1 MMTGQQHHQV
11 VSNADRWRLF
21 MQKIVISNLALMKT
35 KTLLNVHI
43 RSMLKYTFYRFTLI
57 IIILDMKYM
66 QNCNS
71 KTQFKK
77 TNVKMT
83 CYYVCIAFHYVYD
96 KIEYLFTYTRP
107 MLLASVQQ
115 NTYMYYS
122 YYLFHYLKIL
132 NTRMSRTMEL
142 I

>member
-1 MMTGQQHHQV
+1 
-11 VSNADRWRLF
+11 
-21 MQKIVISNLALMKT
+21 MKT

-83 CYYVCIAFHYVYD
+83 CYYVCIAF
-96 KIEYLFTYTRP
+96 L
-107 MLLASVQQ
+107 
-115 NTYMYYS
+115 
-122 YYLFHYLKIL
+122 
-132 NTRMSRTMEL
+132 
-142 I
+142 